1 MIRRQLE
8 PQEIACGFVTQ
19 ARVELADEQKAEI
32 TGTMV
37 RRQRPTKSWAS

>member
-8 PQEIACGFVTQ
+8 PQEIATQ

-37 RRQRPTKSWAS
+37 CPTAATKSWAS